1 MSKTNLNFHLTFRP
15 ERQYISS
22 LLESLDSCDDVDIQE
37 ISATTGIPT
46 GKSSGKVEPTIR
58 YAEYMGLLK
67 QKKADGRYTFE
78 RTPLGQCVADED
90 LGLLEKLTLLA
101 MHTMLVRP
109 YAGAE
114 LWAYVF
120 YKIFP
125 KYRNVLTKKQFEKEI
140 DLQYGSNVK
149 LAPFYGTYQD
159 LFSTLNILSIDDE
172 GIKVSPCKL
181 HGDYIFL
188 YALVL
193 FTYWDEWLQNADQSE
208 ICMASQTE
216 ITADHLAAIGFRCP
230 FGWNEKEEYA
240 ALELMADKH
249 LIVLNRQMV
258 PFTIRRNTDKKTLVE
273 LLYSELC

>member
-22 LLESLDSCDDVDIQE
+22 LLGSIDSFDGVDIQE

-67 QKKADGRYTFE
+67 RQKADGKYTFG
-78 RTPLGQCVADED
+78 RTPLGRFVADED
-90 LGLLEKLTLLA
+90 PGLLEKLTLLA

-114 LWAYVF
+114 LWAHVF
-120 YKIFP
+120 YNVFP

-140 DLQYGSNVK
+140 EIQFGSNVK
-149 LAPFYGTYQD
+149 LAPFYGTYLD
-159 LFSTLNILSIDDE
+159 IFSTLNILSIDDE
-172 GIKVSPCKL
+172 NIKVNPCKL
-181 HGDYIFL
+181 DDDYVFL
-188 YALVL
+188 YAFVL
-193 FTYWDEWLQNADQSE
+193 FTYWDEWLQNAEQSE
-208 ICMASQTE
+208 IRMASPTE
-216 ITADHLAAIGFRCP
+216 ITSEHLAAIGFRCP

-240 ALELMADKH
+240 ALELMADKR
-249 LIVLNRQMV
+249 LIALNRQMI
-258 PFTIRRNTDKKTLVE
+258 PFTIRRNTDEDNLVE